1 MDMWSKSSAR
11 NKAPNE
17 SSELSVDRGESMNY
31 TTPITSTPARDP
43 NVKIGKSIV
52 VRGEVAGDEDLVV
65 EGKVEGVISLEDHHL
80 TVGET
85 GSVSAEVTAKTV
97 TIIGRMEGNLI
108 AKEKAEIAETGS
120 LKGDIKA
127 PRIVIADGAKFKG
140 SVDMSSENGPTLRN
154 PSTVVSSSKQKKV
167 EVSQQES
174 LVSEPNTQKGS

>member
-1 MDMWSKSSAR
+1 
-11 NKAPNE
+11 
-17 SSELSVDRGESMNY
+17 MNY
-31 TTPITSTPARDP
+31 TTAITPTPARDP
-43 NVKIGKSIV
+43 NIKIGKSIV
-52 VRGEVAGDEDLVV
+52 VRGEVTGDEDLIV

-97 TIIGRMEGNLI
+97 TVFGRMEGNLV

-140 SVDMSSENGPTLRN
+140 SVDMSSENGKSTRN
-154 PSTVVSSSKQKKV
+154 PGTVTSPSKQKKV

-174 LVSEPNTQKGS
+174 LVSEPNTQRDS

>member
-1 MDMWSKSSAR
+1 
-11 NKAPNE
+11 
-17 SSELSVDRGESMNY
+17 MNY
-31 TTPITSTPARDP
+31 TTAITPTPARDP
-43 NVKIGKSIV
+43 NIKIGKSIV
-52 VRGEVAGDEDLVV
+52 VRGEVTGDEDLIV

-97 TIIGRMEGNLI
+97 TVFGRMEGNLV

-140 SVDMSSENGPTLRN
+140 SVDMSSENGKSPRN
-154 PSTVVSSSKQKKV
+154 PGTVTSPSKQKKG

-174 LVSEPNTQKGS
+174 LVSEPNTQRGS